1 MGRLN
6 YHSSYIDHQGFWQMN
21 GYGLLAVYKS
31 DWIRFGGKFKV
42 NLTAEE
48 RNVPLNFFLGGGAGG
63 SATQRT
69 ELQILS
75 YQTIKCNFF

>member
-1 MGRLN
+1 
-6 YHSSYIDHQGFWQMN
+6 MN

-48 RNVPLNFFLGGGAGG
+48 RNVPLNFFFFGGGGGSGG

-75 YQTIKCNFF
+75 YQTIKCNFFKENFM

>member
-6 YHSSYIDHQGFWQMN
+6 CHGTYIDHQGFWQMN

-48 RNVPLNFFLGGGAGG
+48 SNVPFNFFFLGGGGG
-63 SATQRT
+63 RLKEQNCR
-69 ELQILS
+69 
-75 YQTIKCNFF
+75 F

>member
-1 MGRLN
+1 
-6 YHSSYIDHQGFWQMN
+6 MN

-48 RNVPLNFFLGGGAGG
+48 RNVPLNFFWGG

>member
-1 MGRLN
+1 
-6 YHSSYIDHQGFWQMN
+6 MN

-48 RNVPLNFFLGGGAGG
+48 SNVPFNFFGGVGG
-63 SATQRT
+63 DSKNRIADF
-69 ELQILS
+69 ELPDD
-75 YQTIKCNFF
+75 KK

>member
-6 YHSSYIDHQGFWQMN
+6 YHSTYIDHQGFWQMN

-48 RNVPLNFFLGGGAGG
+48 RNVPLNFFFLGGGGERDSKNRIADF
-63 SATQRT
+63 
-69 ELQILS
+69 ELPDD
-75 YQTIKCNFF
+75 KV

>member
-6 YHSSYIDHQGFWQMN
+6 YHSTYIDHQGFWQMN

-48 RNVPLNFFLGGGAGG
+48 RNVPFFGGGGG
-63 SATQRT
+63 WRERDSKNRIADF
-69 ELQILS
+69 ELPDD
-75 YQTIKCNFF
+75 KV

>member
-1 MGRLN
+1 
-6 YHSSYIDHQGFWQMN
+6 MN

-48 RNVPLNFFLGGGAGG
+48 RNVPLNFFFLGGGGSGG

-75 YQTIKCNFF
+75 YQTIKCNFFKENFM

>member
-6 YHSSYIDHQGFWQMN
+6 YHSTYIDHQGFWQMN
-21 GYGLLAVYKS
+21 SYGLLAVYKS

-48 RNVPLNFFLGGGAGG
+48 RNVPFLGGGGWGERDSKNRIADF
-63 SATQRT
+63 
-69 ELQILS
+69 ELPDD
-75 YQTIKCNFF
+75 KV